1 MTLGSAAQHMQ
12 TEGARARDQQ
22 EKELKHFEGKNAIG
36 TLSQLVSTIHSVEK
50 REFYSH
56 FEHFI
61 VKSTC

>member
-36 TLSQLVSTIHSVEK
+36 TLSQLVSTRHSVK
-50 REFYSH
+50 ANFVGHILITRY
-56 FEHFI
+56 
-61 VKSTC
+61 V